1 MRSYRHDAAHAQRS
15 RRRGVILLLFLIV
28 ILAAAGIALW
38 TLLHTDIGGETAVV
52 NDVASA
58 GQHASSRNSVP
69 VANITSGSDYNRNGK
84 DDYSDI
90 VAGARE
96 EAKRHPTYDDGYYTG
111 GYPPENRGACTDLV
125 WRAFKQA
132 GYDLKAMVDADITAH
147 PEHYPDIAAPD
158 PNIDFRRAG
167 TLGEFFAAYG
177 TTLTNDIKPGD
188 VNNLKQ
194 WQPGDLVV
202 FDHGKHIAVVSSA
215 RNTQGVPLVIHNNHQ
230 QGPFE
235 EDYLSHR
242 TRRQITGHYRFDATK
257 IPSGVLRPWQ

>member
-1 MRSYRHDAAHAQRS
+1 MRSYRHDAVHAQRS
-15 RRRGVILLLFLIV
+15 RRRGIILLILLIAV
-28 ILAAAGIALW
+28 LAAAGVSLW
-38 TLLHTDIGGETAVV
+38 TLLHDDTDGRVSDPNDATSAEQHEASP
-52 NDVASA
+52 NDVSI
-58 GQHASSRNSVP
+58 
-69 VANITSGSDYNRNGK
+69 ANITSGSDYNRNGQ

-147 PEHYPDIAAPD
+147 PEHYPDITAPD

-188 VNNLKQ
+188 IGNLKQ

-215 RNTQGVPLVIHNNHQ
+215 RNAQGVPLVIHNNHQ

-235 EDYLSHR
+235 EDYLSHH

-257 IPSGVLRPWQ
+257 IPTDVLRPWQ